1 MSSFVAIDYET
12 ANSSYESVCA
22 IGATVVLDG
31 KITSSIYSLIKP
43 PKEHFFFDSFNVSIH
58 GITEKDVKSAPGF
71 EKIWQEIEEVI
82 ASYNLPIACHYA
94 GFDIRVTEAMLH
106 YFERD
111 FQNIR
116 FYDTCT
122 VSRKIWPELIN
133 FKLNTISGHLGINL
147 EHHNAKSD
155 AQACALIALKHME
168 LLSLP
173 SLSDVAKSFGYDL
186 GILSSS
192 GVKTMSEFK
201 RYENPRS
208 YPRESGSDSSKDV
221 LPDREVNVGSDLFGM
236 SIVFTGALTSMG
248 RKEAIQRAVNN
259 GATVVSAVS
268 KKTDFLVVGISDF
281 LDFEKGIKTNKLKDA
296 ELVKQKGYGI
306 SIIDEEDF
314 LRMTT

>member
-1 MSSFVAIDYET
+1 MSSFIAIDYET

-22 IGATVVLDG
+22 VGATVVIDG
-31 KITSSIYSLIKP
+31 KIASNIYSLIKP

-58 GITEKDVKSAPGF
+58 GITEKDVKNSPGF
-71 EKIWQEIEEVI
+71 EKVWSEIEGLQ
-82 ASYNLPIACHYA
+82 ASKNLPFACHYA
-94 GFDIRVTEAMLH
+94 GFDIRVTEALLH
-106 YFERD
+106 YFEKD

-122 VSRKIWPELIN
+122 VSRKVWPELLN

-147 EHHNAKSD
+147 EHHNAASD
-155 AQACALIALKHME
+155 AKACAMIALKHME
-168 LLSLP
+168 VLGLST
-173 SLSDVAKSFGYDL
+173 LSEIAKSFGYDL
-186 GILSSS
+186 GILSSN

-201 RYENPRS
+201 RYEH
-208 YPRESGSDSSKDV
+208 SGHYSHEKGSNSSKDV
-221 LPDREVNVGSDLFGM
+221 LPDREVNLGSDLYGKNV
-236 SIVFTGALTSMG
+236 VFTGALTSMG
-248 RKEAIQRAVNN
+248 RKDAIQRAVNN
-259 GATVVSAVS
+259 GATVISAVS

-314 LRMTT
+314 LRMTI

>member
-1 MSSFVAIDYET
+1 MDSFIAIDYET

-22 IGATVVLDG
+22 VGATVVIEG
-31 KITSSIYSLIKP
+31 KIASNIYSLIKP
-43 PKEHFFFDSFNVSIH
+43 PREHFFFDSFNVSIH
-58 GITEKDVKSAPGF
+58 GINERDVKNAPGF
-71 EKIWQEIEEVI
+71 EKIWAQIEELQ
-82 ASYNLPIACHYA
+82 AAKNLPFACHYA
-94 GFDIRVTEAMLH
+94 GFDIRVTEALLH
-106 YFERD
+106 YLDKD

-122 VSRKIWPELIN
+122 VSRKVWPELIN

-147 EHHNAKSD
+147 EHHNAASD
-155 AQACALIALKHME
+155 AQACATIALKHME
-168 LLSLP
+168 VLSLP
-173 SLSDVAKSFGYDL
+173 TLSDIAKSFGYDL
-186 GILSSS
+186 GILSPN

-201 RYENPRS
+201 RYEH
-208 YPRESGSDSSKDV
+208 SGNYSRVKGSNSSKDV
-221 LPDREVNVGSDLFGM
+221 LPDREVNLGSDLFGKN
-236 SIVFTGALTSMG
+236 IVFTGALVSMG

-268 KKTDFLVVGISDF
+268 KNTDFLVVGISDF